1 MNPISLV
8 FWNSGR
14 AQPVVA
20 RIAITGDFLP
30 AGTLSL
36 PPGGWTAAAR
46 SIAPTFAD
54 ADVSFAN
61 LETPLDTSGLPARPI
76 AGIGQIVA
84 ADSASLAYLGQLRCA
99 AVGIANNHTYDFGP
113 AGVERT
119 RSALVARRFVPLG
132 AGRTLCDPPEVF
144 IWQGPGNVRVGFW
157 AAARASRE
165 LAKRHVAGVEP
176 ATLERARLASAVIKS
191 RGARLAVA
199 LLHAGCVRTN
209 RPDPS
214 DAALMDSIARTGF
227 DLVAASHSHRIS
239 GAKSISTASGV
250 PAFCFYGLGSI
261 VSGYVASPL
270 EREGL
275 VIVAGLHSDGSIGSI
290 EIRPLLL
297 AESGFG
303 VAPPVETARA
313 ILDRFLGL
321 SREISDG
328 SFARRFYKDVSPGAL
343 PLYSRDLRAAY
354 RQSGLSGLLGKV
366 RRIRPR
372 HIRRILHGM
381 VL

>member
-1 MNPISLV
+1 MAPSCSQASFPLGGIAQSPRGRNRGVMNPISLV

-144 IWQGPGNVRVGFW
+144 IRKRPCRILGCGPSLARARQASRCRRGTGYTRARPPRIGCDQIARRSIGGRAAPRRLRTHEPPRSERRGSDGLHRPHGLRPRGCLSLSPDQRREIDFNRVGC
-157 AAARASRE
+157 AR
-165 LAKRHVAGVEP
+165 
-176 ATLERARLASAVIKS
+176 
-191 RGARLAVA
+191 
-199 LLHAGCVRTN
+199 
-209 RPDPS
+209 
-214 DAALMDSIARTGF
+214 F
-227 DLVAASHSHRIS
+227 
-239 GAKSISTASGV
+239 
-250 PAFCFYGLGSI
+250 
-261 VSGYVASPL
+261 
-270 EREGL
+270 
-275 VIVAGLHSDGSIGSI
+275 
-290 EIRPLLL
+290 LLL
-297 AESGFG
+297 WS
-303 VAPPVETARA
+303 RQH
-313 ILDRFLGL
+313 RFRL
-321 SREISDG
+321 
-328 SFARRFYKDVSPGAL
+328 RRFS
-343 PLYSRDLRAAY
+343 S
-354 RQSGLSGLLGKV
+354 
-366 RRIRPR
+366 
-372 HIRRILHGM
+372 
-381 VL
+381 